1 MIKRLKPSTT
11 LGSRLQHNL
20 AADTTQN
27 GTLGLYRASDA
38 KACLDNNS
46 ALDNLTKYLQPSS
59 SSLANR
65 NYTRLKFYRQ
75 SQSG

>member
-1 MIKRLKPSTT
+1 MITRLKLSTT

-20 AADTTQN
+20 AAVATQN
-27 GTLGLYRASDA
+27 GTLGLYRAIDA
-38 KACLDNNS
+38 KACLDNYT